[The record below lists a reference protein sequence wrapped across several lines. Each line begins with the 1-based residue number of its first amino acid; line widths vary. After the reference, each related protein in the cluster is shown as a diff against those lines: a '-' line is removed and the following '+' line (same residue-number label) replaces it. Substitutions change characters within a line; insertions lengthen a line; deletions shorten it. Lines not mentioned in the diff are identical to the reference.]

1 MFKKIITLYHLLSN
15 EQRRSLVFMQILIIF
30 MAVTEV
36 AGVLSIGPFM
46 SLVNDPEQ
54 IFGDNFIATIY
65 AFSGTTNAQDF
76 IIISGIVVFVILTSA
91 ALMNIYTIWKVSMFS
106 AHVGAELSNRL
117 FIYFMEQPWLFHAEG
132 NSSELTNKLIQES
145 YRLTQL
151 VILPFMHFNARFV
164 TSTIILLALLVYNPI
179 ISIAA
184 ILIFTS
190 AYYVL
195 FLLARGRL
203 NAYGKIQSEQQAL
216 RFKLMSE
223 GFGGIKDTLI
233 LGRQKN
239 FIEKFIISS
248 IKIANVRGRTETI
261 TLSPKFLM
269 ELLSFGGVIALII
282 TLVFSSNGEMS
293 EVLSSLAIFALAGFK
308 ILPAIQVCYASLS
321 VVRGNIASFEVLEED
336 LFNSAESSAVSRWD
350 KNQLDDSIPFKN
362 ILTFKDISFSYPG
375 TKKKALDKINLDI
388 HPGQFIGL
396 VGSSGSGKST
406 LADVF
411 LGLLKP
417 TSGEIVID
425 NEILSNLD
433 LRRWQNNIGAVSQSI
448 FLSDSSIQENI
459 AFGLRN
465 DEIIDEK
472 VILAA
477 KLANLSDFIG
487 TLPEGLK
494 TNVGERG
501 IQLSGGQ
508 RQRIGIARALYNNA
522 SILVFDEATSALDG
536 LTEKKVMDAIYNL
549 SGSKTIITIAHRL
562 ATIKKCDLIY
572 LLDDGKIID
581 SGKYDDLKKR
591 NTLFESMTNFA

>member
-15 EQRRSLVFMQILIIF
+15 EQRRSLVFVQILIIF

-164 TSTIILLALLVYNPI
+164 TSTIILLALLVYKPI

-308 ILPAIQVCYASLS
+308 VLPAIQVCYASLS

-362 ILTFKDISFSYPG
+362 TLTFKDISFSYPG

-433 LRRWQNNIGAVSQSI
+433 LRQWQNNIGAVSQSI
-448 FLSDSSIQENI
+448 FLSDSSIKENI
-459 AFGLRN
+459 AFGLRH

-477 KLANLSDFIG
+477 RLANLSDFIG

-572 LLDDGKIID
+572 LLDEGKIID

-591 NTLFESMTNFA
+591 NSLFESMTNFA

>member
-1 MFKKIITLYHLLSN
+1 MFKKIKTLYHLLSH
-15 EQRRSLVFMQILIIF
+15 EQRGSLVYMQILIIF

-54 IFGDNFIATIY
+54 IYGDNFIATIY

-76 IIISGIVVFVILTSA
+76 IIISGIIVFVILTFA
-91 ALMNIYTIWKVSMFS
+91 ALMNIFTIWKVSMFS

-164 TSTIILLALLVYNPI
+164 TSTILLLALLIYNPI

-184 ILIFTS
+184 ILIFTL

-239 FIEKFIISS
+239 FIEKFIVSS

-282 TLVFSSNGEMS
+282 TLVISSNGEMS

-336 LFNSAESSAVSRWD
+336 LFNSAEFSAVSRWD
-350 KNQLDDSIPFKN
+350 KNQSNDLIPFKN
-362 ILTFKDISFSYPG
+362 TLTFKDISFSYPG

-417 TSGEIVID
+417 TSGEIIID
-425 NEILSNLD
+425 NEILSD
-433 LRRWQNNIGAVSQSI
+433 
-448 FLSDSSIQENI
+448 
-459 AFGLRN
+459 
-465 DEIIDEK
+465 
-472 VILAA
+472 
-477 KLANLSDFIG
+477 
-487 TLPEGLK
+487 
-494 TNVGERG
+494 
-501 IQLSGGQ
+501 
-508 RQRIGIARALYNNA
+508 
-522 SILVFDEATSALDG
+522 
-536 LTEKKVMDAIYNL
+536 
-549 SGSKTIITIAHRL
+549 
-562 ATIKKCDLIY
+562 
-572 LLDDGKIID
+572 
-581 SGKYDDLKKR
+581 
-591 NTLFESMTNFA
+591 

>member
-15 EQRRSLVFMQILIIF
+15 EQRRSLVFVQILIIF

-54 IFGDNFIATIY
+54 IYGDNFIATIY

-76 IIISGIVVFVILTSA
+76 IIISGIIVFVILTFA
-91 ALMNIYTIWKVSMFS
+91 ALMNIFTIWKVSMFS

-164 TSTIILLALLVYNPI
+164 TSTILLLALLIYNPI

-184 ILIFTS
+184 ILIFTL

-239 FIEKFIISS
+239 FIEKFIMSS

-308 ILPAIQVCYASLS
+308 VLPAIQVCYASLS

-336 LFNSAESSAVSRWD
+336 LFNSAEFSAVSRWD
-350 KNQLDDSIPFKN
+350 KNQSNDSIPFKN
-362 ILTFKDISFSYPG
+362 TLTFKDISFSYPG

-417 TSGEIVID
+417 TSGEIIID
-425 NEILSNLD
+425 NEILSDLD
-433 LRRWQNNIGAVSQSI
+433 LRQWQNNIGAVSQSI

-459 AFGLRN
+459 AFGLRH

-477 KLANLSDFIG
+477 RLANLSDFIG

-572 LLDDGKIID
+572 LLDEGKIID

-591 NTLFESMTNFA
+591 NSLFESMTNFA

>member
-1 MFKKIITLYHLLSN
+1 
-15 EQRRSLVFMQILIIF
+15 
-30 MAVTEV
+30 
-36 AGVLSIGPFM
+36 
-46 SLVNDPEQ
+46 
-54 IFGDNFIATIY
+54 
-65 AFSGTTNAQDF
+65 
-76 IIISGIVVFVILTSA
+76 
-91 ALMNIYTIWKVSMFS
+91 
-106 AHVGAELSNRL
+106 
-117 FIYFMEQPWLFHAEG
+117 
-132 NSSELTNKLIQES
+132 
-145 YRLTQL
+145 
-151 VILPFMHFNARFV
+151 
-164 TSTIILLALLVYNPI
+164 
-179 ISIAA
+179 
-184 ILIFTS
+184 
-190 AYYVL
+190 
-195 FLLARGRL
+195 LARGRL

-321 VVRGNIASFEVLEED
+321 IVRGNIASFEVLEED
-336 LFNSAESSAVSRWD
+336 LFNSAESLAVSRWD

-362 ILTFKDISFSYPG
+362 TLTFKDISFSYPG

-388 HPGQFIGL
+388 YPGQFIGL

-425 NEILSNLD
+425 NEILSDLD
-433 LRRWQNNIGAVSQSI
+433 LRQWQNNIGAVSQSI

-477 KLANLSDFIG
+477 RLANLSDFIG

>member
-1 MFKKIITLYHLLSN
+1 
-15 EQRRSLVFMQILIIF
+15 
-30 MAVTEV
+30 
-36 AGVLSIGPFM
+36 
-46 SLVNDPEQ
+46 
-54 IFGDNFIATIY
+54 
-65 AFSGTTNAQDF
+65 
-76 IIISGIVVFVILTSA
+76 
-91 ALMNIYTIWKVSMFS
+91 
-106 AHVGAELSNRL
+106 
-117 FIYFMEQPWLFHAEG
+117 
-132 NSSELTNKLIQES
+132 
-145 YRLTQL
+145 
-151 VILPFMHFNARFV
+151 
-164 TSTIILLALLVYNPI
+164 
-179 ISIAA
+179 
-184 ILIFTS
+184 
-190 AYYVL
+190 
-195 FLLARGRL
+195 
-203 NAYGKIQSEQQAL
+203 
-216 RFKLMSE
+216 
-223 GFGGIKDTLI
+223 
-233 LGRQKN
+233 
-239 FIEKFIISS
+239 
-248 IKIANVRGRTETI
+248 
-261 TLSPKFLM
+261 
-269 ELLSFGGVIALII
+269 
-282 TLVFSSNGEMS
+282 MS

-336 LFNSAESSAVSRWD
+336 LFNSAEFSAVSRWD
-350 KNQLDDSIPFKN
+350 KNQSNDLIPFKN
-362 ILTFKDISFSYPG
+362 TLTFKDISFSYPG

-417 TSGEIVID
+417 TSGEIIID
-425 NEILSNLD
+425 NEILSDLD
-433 LRRWQNNIGAVSQSI
+433 LRQWQNNIGAVSQSI
-448 FLSDSSIQENI
+448 FLSDSSIKENI
-459 AFGLRN
+459 AFGLRH

-477 KLANLSDFIG
+477 RLANLSDFIG

-572 LLDDGKIID
+572 LLDEGKIID

-591 NTLFESMTNFA
+591 NSLFESMTNFA

>member
-1 MFKKIITLYHLLSN
+1 MFKKIKTLYHLLSH
-15 EQRRSLVFMQILIIF
+15 EQRGSLVYMQILIIF

-54 IFGDNFIATIY
+54 IYGDNFIATIY

-76 IIISGIVVFVILTSA
+76 IIISGIIVFVILTFA
-91 ALMNIYTIWKVSMFS
+91 ALMNIFTIWKVSMFS

-164 TSTIILLALLVYNPI
+164 TSTILLLALLIYNPI

-184 ILIFTS
+184 ILIFTL

-239 FIEKFIISS
+239 FIEKFIMSS

-282 TLVFSSNGEMS
+282 TLVISSNGEMS

-336 LFNSAESSAVSRWD
+336 LFNSAEFSAVSRWD
-350 KNQLDDSIPFKN
+350 KNQSNDLIPFKN
-362 ILTFKDISFSYPG
+362 TLTFKDISFSYPG

-417 TSGEIVID
+417 TSGEIIID
-425 NEILSNLD
+425 NEILSDLD
-433 LRRWQNNIGAVSQSI
+433 LRQWQNNIGAVSQSI
-448 FLSDSSIQENI
+448 FLSDSSIKENI
-459 AFGLRN
+459 AFGLRH

-472 VILAA
+472 VILATRI
-477 KLANLSDFIG
+477 ANLSDFIG

-572 LLDDGKIID
+572 LLDEGKIID

-591 NTLFESMTNFA
+591 NSLFESMTNFA

>member
-1 MFKKIITLYHLLSN
+1 MFKKIKTLYHLLSH
-15 EQRRSLVFMQILIIF
+15 EQRGSLVYMQILIIF

-54 IFGDNFIATIY
+54 IYGDNFIATIY

-76 IIISGIVVFVILTSA
+76 IIISGIIVFVILTSA
-91 ALMNIYTIWKVSMFS
+91 ALMNIFTIWKVSMFS

-164 TSTIILLALLVYNPI
+164 TSTILLLALLIYNPI

-184 ILIFTS
+184 ILIFTL

-239 FIEKFIISS
+239 FIEKFIMSS

-282 TLVFSSNGEMS
+282 TLVISSNGEMS

-336 LFNSAESSAVSRWD
+336 LFNSAEFSAVSRWD
-350 KNQLDDSIPFKN
+350 KNQSNDSIPFKN
-362 ILTFKDISFSYPG
+362 TLTFKDISFSYPG

-417 TSGEIVID
+417 TSGEIIID
-425 NEILSNLD
+425 NEILSDLD
-433 LRRWQNNIGAVSQSI
+433 LRQWQNNIGAVSQSI
-448 FLSDSSIQENI
+448 FLSDSSIKENI
-459 AFGLRN
+459 AFGLRH

-472 VILAA
+472 VILATR
-477 KLANLSDFIG
+477 LANLSDFIG

-572 LLDDGKIID
+572 LLDEGKIID

-591 NTLFESMTNFA
+591 NSLFESMTNFA